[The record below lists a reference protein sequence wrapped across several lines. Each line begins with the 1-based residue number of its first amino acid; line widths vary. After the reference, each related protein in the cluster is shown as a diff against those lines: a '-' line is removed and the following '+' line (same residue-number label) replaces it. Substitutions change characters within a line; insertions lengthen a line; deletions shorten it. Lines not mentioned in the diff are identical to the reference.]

1 MDPTGGT
8 FAGFIVEPIDV
19 VTMAVMGADITDLII
34 APTITG
40 LIVGMCVECTV
51 VHIDGVITD
60 ASMERPLGRAPIGE
74 PRALAYSQPGA
85 PMASRPCSLQIL
97 RIQLLGIIYQA

>member
-19 VTMAVMGADITDLII
+19 VTMAVMGVDITDLII

-51 VHIDGVITD
+51 VHIDGVIITD
-60 ASMERPLGRAPIGE
+60 ANGVLTADWRPIVMGRTPV
-74 PRALAYSQPGA
+74 R
-85 PMASRPCSLQIL
+85 
-97 RIQLLGIIYQA
+97 